1 MKIEIDYKGA
11 KTTCRIESIYEPGKM
26 VDFWKADI
34 DSQHRA
40 LSAFATIKE
49 TWTHE
54 QVIAAYKN
62 HPEIHIKREFQIKI
76 GNFDQIEEL
85 VKDGVIKGFTF
96 DTSLSRNMS
105 VILADSNMELNE
117 NAWLMQDMK
126 GYWRCLDNNSHQML
140 MKYNKIIIEK

>member
-1 MKIEIDYKGA
+1 
-11 KTTCRIESIYEPGKM
+11 
-26 VDFWKADI
+26 
-34 DSQHRA
+34 
-40 LSAFATIKE
+40 
-49 TWTHE
+49 
-54 QVIAAYKN
+54 VIAAYKN

-85 VKDGVIKGFTF
+85 VKDGVIKEFTF
-96 DTSLSRNMS
+96 DTSLPHNMS